1 MGMPIFV
8 TGGSGYLG
16 RNLIRR
22 LVGDGHQVSALA
34 RSEASALAIEVLGA
48 KAVRGDIMD
57 FSSLVAGMS
66 GCQGL
71 VHAAADTG
79 HAIHE
84 PEQHTTNLNG
94 TRNVFAAAREAGV
107 ARAVHISTEAVL
119 LSGKPLAD
127 ATEGAPYPVRF
138 AGSYSASKAA
148 AEKMAL
154 SLSSDAMPVIVVR
167 PRFVWGRD
175 DTTALPQLVA
185 AARSG
190 KLAWIGGGHYL
201 TSTTHID
208 NAVEGIVL
216 ALMHGRG
223 GQAYFV
229 ADEERSTFR
238 EFVSRLLQ
246 AAGVE
251 PPAKSVPRIA
261 VRCVV
266 AVGSAIE
273 SLTRGAIAAPIGAQ
287 EYGTVGVEV
296 TLNTDKARRE
306 LGYRPVIDLGAGMST
321 VEPA

>member
-1 MGMPIFV
+1 MQIFV
-8 TGGSGYLG
+8 TGGSGYIG

-22 LVGDGHQVSALA
+22 LLRDGHQVCGLA
-34 RSEASALAIEVLGA
+34 RSEASALAIEALGA
-48 KAVRGDIMD
+48 KVVRGDIMD
-57 FSSLVAGMS
+57 YSSLVAGMA

-84 PEQHTTNLNG
+84 PEQQITNLNG
-94 TRNVFAAAREAGV
+94 TSNVFTAAHEAGV
-107 ARAVHISTEAVL
+107 SRAVHISTEAVL
-119 LSGKPLAD
+119 LSGKPLVD
-127 ATEGAPYPVRF
+127 ATEDTPYPARF

-154 SLSSDAMPVIVVR
+154 GLSTATMPVIAVR

-190 KLAWIGGGHYL
+190 KLAWIGGGDYQ

-223 GQAYFV
+223 GEAYFV

-238 EFVSRLLQ
+238 DFVSLLLQ
-246 AAGVE
+246 SAGVK
-251 PPAKSVPRIA
+251 PPTKTVPRIV
-261 VRCVV
+261 VRGVV
-266 AVGSAIE
+266 AVGSVIE
-273 SLTRGAIAAPIGAQ
+273 RFTRGAIAAPIGAQ

-296 TLNTDKARRE
+296 TLNTQKARHE
-306 LGYRPVIDLGAGMST
+306 LGYRPVIDLAAGMAT
-321 VEPA
+321 VEAA